1 MTIFTTIQMSLIM
14 ISTRRKGSRVDKA
27 IDFAYKINRDRD
39 PLINPDYVQNSP
51 SKPTAMTE
59 LMTFKNFCR
68 CSFFSTKR
76 GCKKIIPTFNGLS
89 TVP

>member
-1 MTIFTTIQMSLIM
+1 M

-51 SKPTAMTE
+51 STPTTMTD
-59 LMTFKNFCR
+59 LMTFKIFAGVHFSAQNEDVKK
-68 CSFFSTKR
+68 SFR
-76 GCKKIIPTFNGLS
+76 PL
-89 TVP
+89 TVYQQYHSLV